1 MLSCPSISTSSLT
14 PSSQVHTEVNRLIT
28 SRVPLALPPYSP
40 NPFLYLQGLTS
51 ISQLYFSFEEAW
63 QELIYAFL
71 GGDKKDDGQQAF
83 LARLVEPRLWRTQR
97 LEADIAFL
105 TEKVGAAQEPAK
117 EELQARIKAAVAEK
131 PHLLLAHAWVLY
143 MAVFS
148 GGRHI
153 RAMLVGAGKEFWGTD
168 GEGGKSFFYF
178 EGQEDGED
186 IRTEFKRR
194 FLEADGLF
202 SEIQKDE
209 IVAEAKWIF
218 DAVIGTV
225 TALDQQLGPPKSPT
239 AVESEGLRQ
248 RKLNPHDRI
257 LESLNEYAAEKDG
270 QRPLSHPSL
279 VLTEGM
285 SFSYGLAAILFG
297 VALWYGIWSYGP
309 RERLLDWLF

>member
-1 MLSCPSISTSSLT
+1 
-14 PSSQVHTEVNRLIT
+14 
-28 SRVPLALPPYSP
+28 
-40 NPFLYLQGLTS
+40 
-51 ISQLYFSFEEAW
+51 
-63 QELIYAFL
+63 
-71 GGDKKDDGQQAF
+71 
-83 LARLVEPRLWRTQR
+83 
-97 LEADIAFL
+97 
-105 TEKVGAAQEPAK
+105 
-117 EELQARIKAAVAEK
+117 
-131 PHLLLAHAWVLY
+131 
-143 MAVFS
+143 
-148 GGRHI
+148 
-153 RAMLVGAGKEFWGTD
+153 MLVGAGKEFWGTY

-225 TALDQQLGPPKSPT
+225 TALDQQLGTPKRPN